1 VSITATISG
10 SLTVSGSA
18 ATVALSG
25 GASAT
30 TTADGSGNYSFG
42 GLPNGTYTVTPSKSG
57 VSFNPASQTITIS
70 GSSST
75 GVNFGI
81 AQGQLTPSPTSIPFA
96 NVAVGST
103 GSQSLTIQ
111 NTGTASATISQI
123 NVSGSAFGVTGVT
136 LPITLS
142 VGQSV
147 TYTAQFTP
155 NSGTSASG
163 SISVVSNAVN
173 TPLTIGLTGTGI
185 AQLTV
190 SPTSLS
196 FGSVLEGNS
205 ASLPA
210 TLGAQGGNVTV
221 SSATVTG
228 ASYSLSGIT
237 FPLTIPAGQTAS
249 FSVKFAPKA
258 AGSLPGSI
266 AFVSNSTTSPTSISL
281 SGTGTAPQH
290 SVSLTWVASTS
301 TVSGYRVY
309 RGTTSGGP
317 YTLVSSGLV
326 SVLTYTDSTVQ
337 AGATYFYVVTAV
349 DSSGNESAFSNEVQ
363 AVVPMP

>member
-1 VSITATISG
+1 
-10 SLTVSGSA
+10 
-18 ATVALSG
+18 
-25 GASAT
+25 
-30 TTADGSGNYSFG
+30 
-42 GLPNGTYTVTPSKSG
+42 VT
-57 VSFNPASQTITIS
+57 FNPASQTITIN

-81 AQGQLTPSPTSIPFA
+81 AQGQLTPSPASIPFGS
-96 NVAVGST
+96 VAVGST

-111 NTGTASATISQI
+111 NNGTASATISQI
-123 NVSGSAFGVTGVT
+123 NVTGSAFGVTGVT

-155 NSGTSASG
+155 SSGTSVSG

-173 TPLTIGLTGTGI
+173 TPLTIGLTGTGV

-196 FGSVLEGNS
+196 FGSLLAGTS
-205 ASLPA
+205 TSLPA

-228 ASYSLSGIT
+228 GSYSLSGIT

-249 FSVKFAPKA
+249 FSVTFAPKA
-258 AGSLPGSI
+258 AALLPGGI
-266 AFVSNSTTSPTSISL
+266 AFVSNSTSSPTSISL

-290 SVSLTWVASTS
+290 SVTLTWVASTS
-301 TVSGYRVY
+301 TVSGYHVY
-309 RGTTSGGP
+309 RGTQSGGP
-317 YTLVSSGLV
+317 YTLISSGLIG
-326 SVLTYTDSTVQ
+326 VLTYADSTVQ
-337 AGATYFYVVTAV
+337 AGTTYFYVVTAV
-349 DSSGNESAFSNEVQ
+349 DSSGNESSFSNEVQ
-363 AVVPMP
+363 AVVPTP